1 MLFDSFLFSN
11 HFANC
16 EYNSLGE
23 ACNLAYRTS
32 SLDEQNIPVLLF
44 KMKSVFFTVG
54 KVFFCV
60 FFLIFSSIT
69 AAWKIIKSW
78 LSPEA
83 VNKIR
88 YELTI
93 IKLLLNPLRLVGY
106 QISTILAFR
115 LVCHLPANP
124 ISLPYSISPFHAL
137 ILCHFNIPLQHVPI
151 SRPCNMSSFHIPVT
165 CPHFRPCNMFLFEF
179 ISLQHGSIS
188 YLCSMFPFYVHATC
202 PYSVPLQHVPIP

>member
-23 ACNLAYRTS
+23 ACSLAYRTS

-106 QISTILAFR
+106 QISTILACR

-124 ISLPYSISPFHAL
+124 ISLSYSMSPFHAL
-137 ILCHFNIPLQHVPI
+137 
-151 SRPCNMSSFHIPVT
+151 
-165 CPHFRPCNMFLFEF
+165 
-179 ISLQHGSIS
+179 
-188 YLCSMFPFYVHATC
+188 ATC
-202 PYSVPLQHVPIP
+202 PYSVPL

>member
-1 MLFDSFLFSN
+1 MLFDSFLSSN

-23 ACNLAYRTS
+23 ACSLAYRTS

-44 KMKSVFFTVG
+44 KMKSVFFIVG

-115 LVCHLPANP
+115 LVCHLPANS
-124 ISLPYSISPFHAL
+124 ISLPYSIFPFHAL
-137 ILCHFNIPLQHVPI
+137 
-151 SRPCNMSSFHIPVT
+151 
-165 CPHFRPCNMFLFEF
+165 
-179 ISLQHGSIS
+179 
-188 YLCSMFPFYVHATC
+188 ATS
-202 PYSVPLQHVPIP
+202 PYSVPL

>member
-23 ACNLAYRTS
+23 ACSLAYRKS

-44 KMKSVFFTVG
+44 KMKSVSFTVG
-54 KVFFCV
+54 KVFFLC
-60 FFLIFSSIT
+60 FLIFSSIT

-115 LVCHLPANP
+115 LVCHLQANP

-137 ILCHFNIPLQHVPI
+137 
-151 SRPCNMSSFHIPVT
+151 
-165 CPHFRPCNMFLFEF
+165 
-179 ISLQHGSIS
+179 
-188 YLCSMFPFYVHATC
+188 ATC
-202 PYSVPLQHVPIP
+202 PYSVSL

>member
-1 MLFDSFLFSN
+1 MLFDSFLSSN

-23 ACNLAYRTS
+23 ACSLAYRTS

-44 KMKSVFFTVG
+44 KMKSVSFTVG
-54 KVFFCV
+54 RVFFLC
-60 FFLIFSSIT
+60 FLIFSSIT

-93 IKLLLNPLRLVGY
+93 KLHLNPLRLVRY
-106 QISTILAFR
+106 QLSTILAFR

-124 ISLPYSISPFHAL
+124 ISLPYSIAPFHAL
-137 ILCHFNIPLQHVPI
+137 
-151 SRPCNMSSFHIPVT
+151 S
-165 CPHFRPCNMFLFEF
+165 
-179 ISLQHGSIS
+179 
-188 YLCSMFPFYVHATC
+188 TC
-202 PYSVPLQHVPIP
+202 PYSVPL

>member
-32 SLDEQNIPVLLF
+32 NLGEQNISVLLF

-60 FFLIFSSIT
+60 FLIFSPIT

-106 QISTILAFR
+106 QLSTILACR
-115 LVCHLPANP
+115 LVCHLPTNP
-124 ISLPYSISPFHAL
+124 ISLSYSISPFHAL
-137 ILCHFNIPLQHVPI
+137 
-151 SRPCNMSSFHIPVT
+151 
-165 CPHFRPCNMFLFEF
+165 
-179 ISLQHGSIS
+179 
-188 YLCSMFPFYVHATC
+188 ATC
-202 PYSVPLQHVPIP
+202 PYSVPL

>member
-1 MLFDSFLFSN
+1 MFSSQLVKCV
-11 HFANC
+11 F
-16 EYNSLGE
+16 
-23 ACNLAYRTS
+23 
-32 SLDEQNIPVLLF
+32 
-44 KMKSVFFTVG
+44 VFF
-54 KVFFCV
+54 KF
-60 FFLIFSSIT
+60 FSSIT

-124 ISLPYSISPFHAL
+124 ISLPSISCPCYLSLFCATL
-137 ILCHFNIPLQHVPI
+137 TCPYLIPLQNVPI
-151 SRPCNMSSFHIPVT
+151 SCPCNMSPFHV
-165 CPHFRPCNMFLFEF
+165 L
-179 ISLQHGSIS
+179 
-188 YLCSMFPFYVHATC
+188 ATC
-202 PYSVPLQHVPIP
+202 HHFTSL